1 MKEVTFH
8 LEVFDGPLDLL
19 LHLLSKN
26 KVEIKDIP
34 IASILDQYLEYIR
47 QMKEF
52 DLEVASEFIT
62 MAAQLMYIKSKML
75 LPVYEDENQDDP
87 RASLVEALMEYQR
100 IKEAG
105 SVLSLRAQIGRDLFV
120 KGQEQLEKEKSALTG
135 SYSYEVLT
143 RALEDILQRA
153 QRKLPPPVT
162 AFQGIVGRET
172 VPVDDKIGEI
182 VRLFVKQPKLSFEKL
197 VLSAKSRSEI
207 VAIFLAVLELSKTRK
222 IMIEETESGD
232 CTLRLATKEEQ
243 ALSVPQVEDDREDES
258 VE

>member
-34 IASILDQYLEYIR
+34 IAVILEQYLEYIR
-47 QMKEF
+47 QMQEF

-75 LPVYEDENQDDP
+75 LPVYEEENQDDP
-87 RASLVEALMEYQR
+87 RASLVEALLEYQR

-105 SVLSLRAQIGRDLFV
+105 SALSLRAQIGRDIFV
-120 KGQEQLEKEKSALTG
+120 KGQEQLEREKTPFIG

-172 VPVDDKIGEI
+172 VPVDDKISDI
-182 VRLFVKQPKLSFEKL
+182 VQMFVKSPRLSFEKL

-207 VAIFLAVLELSKTRK
+207 VAIFLAVLELSKVRK
-222 IMIEETESGD
+222 VMIEETEEGD
-232 CTLRLATKEEQ
+232 CILRLATREEQ
-243 ALSVPQVEDDREDES
+243 AITPQVEDERKNDGIA
-258 VE
+258 

>member
-75 LPVYEDENQDDP
+75 LPVYEDENQEDP
-87 RASLVEALMEYQR
+87 RAALVEALMEYQR

-120 KGQEQLEKEKSALTG
+120 KGQEQLEKEKSAFTG

-182 VRLFVKQPKLSFEKL
+182 MRLFVKQPKLSFEKL

>member
-34 IASILDQYLEYIR
+34 IAAILDQYLEYIR
-47 QMKEF
+47 QMEEF

-75 LPVYEDENQDDP
+75 LPVYEDEEEEDP
-87 RASLVEALMEYQR
+87 RASLVEALLEYQR

-120 KGQEQLEKEKSALTG
+120 KGQEPLEKEKSSFTG
-135 SYSYEVLT
+135 TYSYEVLT
-143 RALEDILQRA
+143 RALEDILQWA

-172 VPVDDKIGEI
+172 VPVDDKIGQI
-182 VRLFVKQPKLSFEKL
+182 VQMFVHREKLSFEQL
-197 VLSAKSRSEI
+197 VLSAHSRSEM
-207 VAIFLAVLELSKTRK
+207 VAIFLAVLELSKIRK
-222 IMIEETESGD
+222 IMIEDTEDGD

-243 ALSVPQVEDDREDES
+243 ALTAPQVEHDREDDGIA
-258 VE
+258 

>member
-120 KGQEQLEKEKSALTG
+120 KGQEQLEKEKSAFTG

-222 IMIEETESGD
+222 IMIEETEAGD

>member
-120 KGQEQLEKEKSALTG
+120 KGQEQLEKEKSAFTG

-153 QRKLPPPVT
+153 QRKLPPPMT
-162 AFQGIVGRET
+162 GLQGIVGRET

-182 VRLFVKQPKLSFEKL
+182 VRLFLKQPKLSFEKL

>member
-8 LEVFDGPLDLL
+8 LGVFDGPLDLL

-52 DLEVASEFIT
+52 DMEVASEFIT

-75 LPVYEDENQDDP
+75 LPVYEDESQEDP
-87 RASLVEALMEYQR
+87 RASLVEALLEYQR

-120 KGQEQLEKEKSALTG
+120 KGQEQLEKEKGAFTG

-162 AFQGIVGRET
+162 AFQGIIGRET

-182 VRLFVKQPKLSFEKL
+182 VRLFVKKPKLSFEQL
-197 VLSAKSRSEI
+197 VLSAGSRSEI
-207 VAIFLAVLELSKTRK
+207 VAIFLAVLELSKARK
-222 IMIEETESGD
+222 IMIEENEEGD

-243 ALSVPQVEDDREDES
+243 ALSAPQVEDDRKHQS

>member
-34 IASILDQYLEYIR
+34 IASILYQYLEYIR

-62 MAAQLMYIKSKML
+62 MAAQLMFITSKML
-75 LPVYEDENQDDP
+75 LPVYEDENEEDP
-87 RASLVEALMEYQR
+87 RASLVEALLEYQR
-100 IKEAG
+100 SKEAG

-120 KGQEQLEKEKSALTG
+120 KGQEQLEKEKSSFTG
-135 SYSYEVLT
+135 SYSFEVLT

-182 VRLFVKQPKLSFEKL
+182 VRLFVKKPKLSFETL

-222 IMIEETESGD
+222 IMIEETEEGD

-243 ALSVPQVEDDREDES
+243 ALAAPQVEDDREDES

>member
-87 RASLVEALMEYQR
+87 RAALVEALMEYQR

-120 KGQEQLEKEKSALTG
+120 KGQEQLEKEKSAFTG

>member
-34 IASILDQYLEYIR
+34 IAAILDQYLEYIR
-47 QMKEF
+47 RMQEF
-52 DLEVASEFIT
+52 DMEVASEFIT

-75 LPVYEDENQDDP
+75 LPVYEDTAEEDP
-87 RASLVEALMEYQR
+87 RAGLVEALLEYQR

-105 SVLSLRAQIGRDLFV
+105 SVLSLRAQIGQDIFV
-120 KGQEQLEKEKSALTG
+120 KGQEPLEKERSQFTG
-135 SYSYEVLT
+135 SYSYELLT

-172 VPVDDKIGEI
+172 VPVDDKIGDI
-182 VRLFVKQPKLSFEKL
+182 VKLFVKTHRISFEKL
-197 VLSAKSRSEI
+197 VLSAESRSEI

-222 IMIEETESGD
+222 IMIEETEEGG
-232 CTLRLATKEEQ
+232 CTLRLATREEQ
-243 ALSVPQVEDDREDES
+243 ALTAPRTEDDREDDRTA
-258 VE
+258 

>member
-34 IASILDQYLEYIR
+34 IAQILEQYLEYIR
-47 QMKEF
+47 QMQEF

-75 LPVYEDENQDDP
+75 LPVYEDENQEDP
-87 RASLVEALMEYQR
+87 RAELVEALLEYQR

-120 KGQEQLEKEKSALTG
+120 KGQEPLEKEKTEFVG

-172 VPVDDKIGEI
+172 VPVDDKIAQI
-182 VRLFVKQPKLSFEKL
+182 VQMFVHKPKLSFEQL
-197 VLSAKSRSEI
+197 VLSAQSRSEI

-222 IMIEETESGD
+222 IMIEDGEEGD
-232 CTLRLATKEEQ
+232 CTLRLATREEQ
-243 ALSVPQVEDDREDES
+243 ALNAPQVDDDREDDGIA
-258 VE
+258 

>member
-120 KGQEQLEKEKSALTG
+120 KGQEQLEKEKSAFTG

-153 QRKLPPPVT
+153 QRKLPPPMT

-182 VRLFVKQPKLSFEKL
+182 VRLFLKQPKLSFEKL

>member
-62 MAAQLMYIKSKML
+62 MAAQLMFIKSKML
-75 LPVYEDENQDDP
+75 LPVYEDENEEDP
-87 RASLVEALMEYQR
+87 RASLVEALLEYQR

-120 KGQEQLEKEKSALTG
+120 KGQEQLEKEKSSFTG

-182 VRLFVKQPKLSFEKL
+182 VRLFVKKPKLSFETL

-222 IMIEETESGD
+222 IMIEETEEGG

-243 ALSVPQVEDDREDES
+243 ALAAPQVEDDREDES

>member
-87 RASLVEALMEYQR
+87 RAALVEALMEYQR

-120 KGQEQLEKEKSALTG
+120 KGQEQLEKEKSAFTG

-182 VRLFVKQPKLSFEKL
+182 VRLFLKQPKLSFEKL

>member
-26 KVEIKDIP
+26 KVEIEDIP

-120 KGQEQLEKEKSALTG
+120 KGQEQLEKEKSAFTG

-222 IMIEETESGD
+222 IMIEETEAGD

>member
-47 QMKEF
+47 QMEEF

-75 LPVYEDENQDDP
+75 LPVYEDENQEDP
-87 RASLVEALMEYQR
+87 RASLVEALLEYQR

-120 KGQEQLEKEKSALTG
+120 KGQEQLEKEKSAFVG

-182 VRLFVKQPKLSFEKL
+182 VRLFVKNTKLSFEQL

-222 IMIEETESGD
+222 IMIEESEEGD

-243 ALSVPQVEDDREDES
+243 ALSAPQVEDDRKDES

>member
-75 LPVYEDENQDDP
+75 LPVYEDENQEDP
-87 RASLVEALMEYQR
+87 RASLVEALLEYQR

-120 KGQEQLEKEKSALTG
+120 KGQEQLEKEKSAFVG

-172 VPVDDKIGEI
+172 VSVDDKIGEI
-182 VRLFVKQPKLSFEKL
+182 VRLFVKNTKLSFEQL

-222 IMIEETESGD
+222 IMIEESEEGD

-243 ALSVPQVEDDREDES
+243 ALSAPQVEDDRKDES

>member
-1 MKEVTFH
+1 
-8 LEVFDGPLDLL
+8 
-19 LHLLSKN
+19 
-26 KVEIKDIP
+26 
-34 IASILDQYLEYIR
+34 
-47 QMKEF
+47 
-52 DLEVASEFIT
+52 
-62 MAAQLMYIKSKML
+62 MAAQLMFIKSKML
-75 LPVYEDENQDDP
+75 LPVYEDENEEDP
-87 RASLVEALMEYQR
+87 RASLVEALLEYQR

-120 KGQEQLEKEKSALTG
+120 KGQEQLEKEKSSFTG

-182 VRLFVKQPKLSFEKL
+182 VRLFVKKPKLSFETL

-222 IMIEETESGD
+222 IMIEETEEGD

-243 ALSVPQVEDDREDES
+243 ALAAPQVEDDREEES

>member
-34 IASILDQYLEYIR
+34 IAVILEQYLEYIR
-47 QMKEF
+47 QMQEF

-75 LPVYEDENQDDP
+75 LPVYEDDNEEDP
-87 RASLVEALMEYQR
+87 RAGLVEALLEYQR

-105 SVLSLRAQIGRDLFV
+105 SALSLRAQIGRDIFV
-120 KGQEQLEKEKSALTG
+120 KGQEQLEKEKSPFVG

-172 VPVDDKIGEI
+172 VPVDDKISDI
-182 VRLFVKQPKLSFEKL
+182 VQMFVKSPNLSFEKL

-207 VAIFLAVLELSKTRK
+207 VAIFLAVLELSKVRK
-222 IMIEETESGD
+222 IMIEETEEGD
-232 CTLRLATKEEQ
+232 CTLRLATREEQ
-243 ALSVPQVEDDREDES
+243 ALTAPQVEDDREDDGIA
-258 VE
+258 